1 MEIKYIDRTRFDE
14 VYFTYKYMYTNEIKE
29 YIKKDYFIENADNIQ
44 IYTYDD
50 FISYI
55 YDIYEIDS
63 LPNLIKY
70 AIDFNKI
77 LYYLNTSGNMT
88 AISVKDDENMIYN
101 YIVEIIE

>member
-29 YIKKDYFIENADNIQ
+29 YIKKDYGIENIDIQ

-77 LYYLNTSGNMT
+77 LYYLNTSGNIT
-88 AISVKDDENMIYN
+88 VISVKDDENMIYN
-101 YIVEIIE
+101 YIVEVIE